1 MNESCAHTKADT
13 PPDFDNLDR
22 GVLFSAIG
30 GVIFNGLEVSLIG
43 IVLTLVAA
51 IVYGL
56 MRNRITNIDAFECM
70 DNPLSLPG
78 VNIRYFTLWCQ
89 WLASGQLRD
98 GLLGDLVDPEIGGTP
113 EATRQYLRE
122 TLYLATWTRA
132 REKIMTLL
140 WLDRYL

>member
-1 MNESCAHTKADT
+1 MNDSCAQIEADT

-22 GVLFSAIG
+22 GVLFAAIG
-30 GVIFNGLEVSLIG
+30 GVVFNGLEASLTG
-43 IVLTLVAA
+43 IVLTLIAA

-56 MRNRITNIDAFECM
+56 MRNRITNIDAFEYAY
-70 DNPLSLPG
+70 NPPSLPG

-89 WLASGQLRD
+89 WLASRQLHD
-98 GLLGDLVDPEIGGTP
+98 GLLGDLVDPTIGGTP

-132 REKIMTLL
+132 REKILALL